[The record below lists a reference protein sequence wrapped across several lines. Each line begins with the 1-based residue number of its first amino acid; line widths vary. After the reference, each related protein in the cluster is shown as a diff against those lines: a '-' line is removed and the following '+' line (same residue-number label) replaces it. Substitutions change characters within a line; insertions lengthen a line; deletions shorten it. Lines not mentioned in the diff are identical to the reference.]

1 MKIKETDLAAKV
13 VEWLNAQHWDV
24 YQEVKVGGSIA
35 DIVGIQ
41 NNLVWVIE
49 CKTSLSLS
57 LICQAIE
64 WKRYSH
70 FVSVAAPVHRN
81 VFSKS
86 RQGAEKILKQYGIG
100 IINVRMDREEIN
112 IPQTKPALNRKA
124 MSDIV
129 KKSLNDNQKTAAPAG
144 SQGGYWTPFQET
156 SRGIKRMVDKY
167 PGICLKDL
175 IEKIS
180 HHYASDKT
188 AKACV
193 RHWIEKGIIR
203 DIMIKKE
210 GKYLKLYSNNKTI
223 SGKAV
228 F

>member
-13 VEWLNAQHWDV
+13 VEWLGAQHWEV
-24 YQEVKVGGSIA
+24 YQEVKIKGSIA

-41 NNLVWVIE
+41 NNLVWIIE

-70 FVSVAAPVHRN
+70 FVSVAAPVNKNR
-81 VFSKS
+81 FSKS
-86 RQGAEKILKQYGIG
+86 RYGAEKILKQYGIG
-100 IINVRMDREEIN
+100 MIDVRMDREEIN

-156 SRGIKRMVDKY
+156 SRATTRLVNKY
-167 PGICLKDL
+167 PGISLKDL
-175 IEKIS
+175 IEKLS

-193 RHWIEKGIIR
+193 RHWIEKKIIKGIV
-203 DIMIKKE
+203 IKKE
-210 GKYLKLYSNNKTI
+210 GKALNLYPE
-223 SGKAV
+223 GK
-228 F
+228 